1 MVSFY
6 ATKEE
11 VTKAKIFPVPV
22 VIHHGDHSL
31 VVYLDR
37 KLGIREVEVGRHV
50 ETLLD
55 HFFGFINEA
64 GLESGI
70 DMYELG
76 LSVGKQIAEYMVKNM
91 HDGKP
96 YKHEYFFENLTTE
109 LKTTF
114 SGGVITYSI
123 KEDKVVFKV
132 KDSPFC
138 RTMKGERETNGCAF
152 LAGILAAAASNGISP
167 KKAYVAKE
175 TSCALKTGKD
185 ACSFTLTEKKK

>member
-1 MVSFY
+1 MMSTTDADRVLITFKCTGCGQMVSFY

-55 HFFGFINEA
+55 HFMGFINEA
-64 GLESGI
+64 GLNGGI

-76 LSVGKQIAEYMVKNM
+76 IE
-91 HDGKP
+91 P
-96 YKHEYFFENLTTE
+96 
-109 LKTTF
+109 
-114 SGGVITYSI
+114 
-123 KEDKVVFKV
+123 
-132 KDSPFC
+132 
-138 RTMKGERETNGCAF
+138 
-152 LAGILAAAASNGISP
+152 
-167 KKAYVAKE
+167 
-175 TSCALKTGKD
+175 
-185 ACSFTLTEKKK
+185 SFHL